1 MADFMVGVCRS
12 HLPEFGDDDA
22 TPPDVVDY
30 DIRVRLL
37 LRGPSLRWPKG
48 ISSIVARDSESH
60 VNFHA
65 EGGGITSGRARC
77 KIRRE

>member
-1 MADFMVGVCRS
+1 MTGFMAGVRRS
-12 HLPEFGDDDA
+12 QPPEFGDDDA
-22 TPPDVVDY
+22 TPPDVDDY

-37 LRGPSLRWPKG
+37 LRGPSLRWPKV
-48 ISSIVARDSESH
+48 SVVARDSESH

-65 EGGGITSGRARC
+65 EGRGITSGPARC